1 MTMLDPQLLAVFL
14 VAFPLVLAIG
24 IVLIPVVVNYADHEK
39 AERAAAQTRRWFW
52 GHLISAIGFGLGV
65 VAACCLGLFLVDA
78 GEAAW
83 ALAGVPLAAV
93 GAGTMAAGLGA
104 DGIGPLAVQKAGHPA
119 RLFFDGSRVWVTGTT
134 IAGAILFSLGQIA
147 LVVGVQHT
155 DLLSTA
161 VGITVIVAAIAF
173 SVSTAVP
180 SGYALYLVAVSA
192 LVAYLPMAFAL
203 WRLG

>member
-1 MTMLDPQLLAVFL
+1 MNTLHSGILAV
-14 VAFPLVLAIG
+14 VTAFFPIVLASG
-24 IVLIPVVVNYADHEK
+24 IVLIPVVVNYADHVQ
-39 AERAAAQTRRWFW
+39 AERAAAQSSRWFW

-65 VAACCLGLFLVDA
+65 VAACALGLFLVTA
-78 GEAAW
+78 GEPRW

-93 GAGTMAAGLGA
+93 GAGVMAAALGA

-155 DLLSTA
+155 ELLSTA
-161 VGITVIVAAIAF
+161 VGVLVTLAAIVF

-180 SGYALYLVAVSA
+180 SGYGLYLVAAAA
-192 LVAYLPMAFAL
+192 LVTYLPIAYAFWQL
-203 WRLG
+203 